1 MLGQETMNLL
11 DIRNLQKA
19 FGGTPVLRD
28 IALDVRE
35 GEMVSLLGPSGCGKS
50 TLLRIIA
57 GLEEADAGEVI
68 LAQRDISRLAPG
80 ERHIAM
86 VFQSLAL
93 YPHLSAA
100 ENIALPLRVRRL
112 NRWQRLLTPLRRR
125 CPARFMPEASGIERE
140 IAARV
145 NTLAEKL
152 ELHLHMNRRP
162 AELSGGQQQ
171 RVAIARALSREARL
185 LLLDE
190 PLSSLDAQLRVQA
203 RNEIVRIQREFGLAC
218 VFVTHDQAEAFA
230 ISDRVAVMLG
240 GRIAQFAAPAVL
252 YRDPASLQVAR
263 FIGTPVINLVEG
275 KLASGGHL
283 QIGPWALETRLD
295 APAGQPITVGIRPE
309 ALRLSPAVNG
319 QPALDVTRVENHGHD
334 ALIHLADAARG
345 IELTARVAGNAWI
358 RREGSARVELSPSD
372 LLYFD
377 ARGARLLPEP
387 LRIASL
393 AHA

>member
-1 MLGQETMNLL
+1 MTQSDVLL
-11 DIRNLQKA
+11 DVREAQKA
-19 FGGTPVLRD
+19 FGDNRVLGGVDFAVKR
-28 IALDVRE
+28 
-35 GEMVSLLGPSGCGKS
+35 GEFVSLLGPSGCGKT
-50 TLLRIIA
+50 TLLRIVA
-57 GLEEADAGEVI
+57 GLLEADRGSVRLDGKDI
-68 LAQRDISRLAPG
+68 TSLATHQRG
-80 ERHIAM
+80 VGV
-86 VFQSLAL
+86 VFQSYAL
-93 YPHLSAA
+93 FPHLTVADNVA
-100 ENIALPLRVRRL
+100 FGLK
-112 NRWQRLLTPLRRR
+112 
-125 CPARFMPEASGIERE
+125 MSGVGRAERE
-140 IAARV
+140 TAVA
-145 NTLAEKL
+145 NALAMVKL
-152 ELHLHMNRRP
+152 SGFADRYP
-162 AELSGGQQQ
+162 KQLSGGQQQ

-263 FIGTPVINLVEG
+263 FIGTPVINLVGG